1 MKNAGIFTVSKLLL
15 IVFTLISSCIIRAQN
30 VDINILKAINNNRN
44 TQFDPFF
51 RSFSKSVT
59 PVAFAVPS
67 VVLGEQLLRK
77 EATPWRQFAV
87 TSAALVSAS
96 AVTTLLK
103 YSIERDRPYVTYP
116 FIEKA
121 GEGGSPSFPSGHTT
135 SAFASATSLTL
146 MYKKWYVA
154 VPAYAWA
161 ATSAYSRM
169 HLGVHYP
176 SDVLAGAL
184 IGSGC
189 AWLTFYLNK
198 KLLKK

>member
-1 MKNAGIFTVSKLLL
+1 MAFTVPLVVVAEHYWHKK
-15 IVFTLISSCIIRAQN
+15 AQ
-30 VDINILKAINNNRN
+30 
-44 TQFDPFF
+44 
-51 RSFSKSVT
+51 
-59 PVAFAVPS
+59 
-67 VVLGEQLLRK
+67 
-77 EATPWRQFAV
+77 PWQQFAV
-87 TSAALVSAS
+87 TSVALISAS

-103 YSIERDRPYVTYP
+103 YSIQRDRPYVTYA

-146 MYKKWYVA
+146 VYKKWYVA
-154 VPAYAWA
+154 LPAYAWA
-161 ATSAYSRM
+161 ATCAYSRM

-176 SDVLAGAL
+176 TDVLAGAI

-198 KLLKK
+198 KLHSSRKRVHPDLPNF